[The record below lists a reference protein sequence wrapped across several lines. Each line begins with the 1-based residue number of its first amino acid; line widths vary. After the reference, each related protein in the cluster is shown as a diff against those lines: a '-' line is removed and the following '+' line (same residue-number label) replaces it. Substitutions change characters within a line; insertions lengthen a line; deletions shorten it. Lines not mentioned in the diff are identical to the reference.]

1 MKKTITKE
9 IVIILLLVLAIL
21 LVLGIFLYDY
31 MPMNKVVP
39 KIEQYETP
47 QNVKQIQEEEDKNS
61 GKENQETSIV
71 YEITSDDLSIY
82 EKTKDYQKGK
92 VNPFA
97 DISNSIDNTVT
108 TNSNGVNEN
117 NQGTTTT
124 NKKGSEGSYLP
135 KSGIK

>member
-1 MKKTITKE
+1 MKKTLTKE
-9 IVIILLLVLAIL
+9 IVIILLLVLAIV

-31 MPMNKVVP
+31 IPMNKVVP

-97 DISNSIDNTVT
+97 EISNSVDNTVS
-108 TNSNGVNEN
+108 TNSNGVTGNSN
-117 NQGTTTT
+117 SGKTSSN
-124 NKKGSEGSYLP
+124 GSEGSYLP
-135 KSGIK
+135 KSGTK